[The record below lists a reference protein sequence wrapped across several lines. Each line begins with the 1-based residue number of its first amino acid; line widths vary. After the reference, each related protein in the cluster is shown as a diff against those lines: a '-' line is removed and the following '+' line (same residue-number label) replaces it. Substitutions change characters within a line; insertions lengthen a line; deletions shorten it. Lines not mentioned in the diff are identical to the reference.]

1 MLCLKLFIE
10 YDDLMY
16 APVNM
21 KTKFLNMLKKYFRV
35 LSARLIQF
43 LFIIIFPR
51 IRRVAITYAADDS
64 DCQDGIGAQMQRI
77 FGIKSVSHALHIPYI
92 HSPIVDFIV
101 TQLDPVQSKIERVRY
116 IDVVEH
122 KIFNNFKNYPVLVK
136 NPDRIIIVSNL
147 NLKLLIC
154 YILKSFVTRQTF
166 LLKIKLPYPLI
177 DNFSLWYTS
186 LDSLI
191 SLKSSATK
199 LDENLLTV
207 AVHFRNGTSSQFT
220 NKEGRW
226 LSDKYFANLLAVIA
240 ERNPDKNIKISILT
254 DSPETL
260 IQYQPPDEHIE
271 KWKNAGVN
279 FSNSMATIQP
289 FDFKNSEFCRF
300 NHVSIVHGGDPLEAL
315 EIMANSDFL
324 IIGRSSLS
332 YCAAV
337 LNKAGTVIYPP
348 SFWHALKPGWKTSQ
362 DFA

>member
-1 MLCLKLFIE
+1 
-10 YDDLMY
+10 MY
-16 APVNM
+16 
-21 KTKFLNMLKKYFRV
+21 TKFLNMIKKYFRI

-51 IRRVAITYAADDS
+51 IRKVMITYAADDF
-64 DCQDGIGAQMQRI
+64 DCQDGIGAQVQRI
-77 FGIKSVSHALHIPYI
+77 FGIKSISHALHIPYI
-92 HSPIVDFIV
+92 HSPIVDFLV

-116 IDVVEH
+116 IDVLEN
-122 KIFNNFKNYPVLVK
+122 KIFNKFRNYPILEK

-147 NLKLLIC
+147 DLKLLIF
-154 YILKSFVTRQTF
+154 YILKSFATRQTF

-177 DNFSLWYTS
+177 DNFSLWYKS

-191 SLKSSATK
+191 NLRSSANK
-199 LDENLLTV
+199 PDENLLTV
-207 AVHFRNGTSSQFT
+207 AIHFRNGTSSQFT

-226 LSDKYFANLLAVIA
+226 LSDKYFANLLEVIA
-240 ERNPDKNIKISILT
+240 ERNPGKTIEICILT

-271 KWKNAGVN
+271 KWKTAGVN
-279 FSNSMATIQP
+279 FSNSMATIEP

-300 NHVSIVHGGDPLEAL
+300 KNLSIIHGGDPLKAL

-324 IIGRSSLS
+324 LIGRSSLS

-337 LNKAGTVIYPP
+337 LNKAGIVIYPP
-348 SFWHALKPGWKTSQ
+348 SFWHALKPGWKTIQ